1 MKPSLPHLGFLFLL
15 FLPILSTSLTPPD
28 LTTSHSLLLSR
39 NYSALITSLLPHY
52 RTHPDDSQVQDMLVE
67 GLKGSVEEGMGKME
81 GEGGGGASVEVD
93 IGLILDA
100 FGLSSLLIDLQRW
113 DEATSATR

>member
-1 MKPSLPHLGFLFLL
+1 
-15 FLPILSTSLTPPD
+15 
-28 LTTSHSLLLSR
+28 
-39 NYSALITSLLPHY
+39 
-52 RTHPDDSQVQDMLVE
+52 
-67 GLKGSVEEGMGKME
+67 MGKME